1 MTHKRY
7 QHPTIELCRDCKGIG
22 RIAEHDRMDILQ
34 MNEPEIAICPT
45 CEGCGRVMVAK
56 ETTIT
61 VTPFEQEANH
71 RLVVRYKKEIS

>member
-1 MTHKRY
+1 
-7 QHPTIELCRDCKGIG
+7 
-22 RIAEHDRMDILQ
+22 MDILQ